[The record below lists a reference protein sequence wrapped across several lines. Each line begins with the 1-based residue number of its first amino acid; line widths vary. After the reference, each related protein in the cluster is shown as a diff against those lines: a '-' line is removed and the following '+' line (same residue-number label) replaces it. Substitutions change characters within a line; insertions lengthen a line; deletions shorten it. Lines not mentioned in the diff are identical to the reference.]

1 MEKTMNKKLLKLLF
15 IFLILTLFISC
26 KKENETVEE
35 ENIYNAYVKGKTM
48 TETEF

>member
-1 MEKTMNKKLLKLLF
+1 MKEILLKFLF
-15 IFLILTLFISC
+15 IFLTLFIIISC